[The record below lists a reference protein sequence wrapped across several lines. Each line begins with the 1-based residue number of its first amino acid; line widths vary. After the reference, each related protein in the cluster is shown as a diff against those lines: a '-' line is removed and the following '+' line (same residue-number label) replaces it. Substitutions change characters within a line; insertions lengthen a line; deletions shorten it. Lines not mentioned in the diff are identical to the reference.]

1 MPIRAA
7 GVLIPLFSL
16 RTRDDLGRGEIMD
29 LPAMIGFARS
39 AGLRIIQLLPLD
51 EGAPGETS
59 PYSAMSVLA
68 IDPVY
73 IATRELGGVGRVSIA
88 RAQAEVGN
96 GRVVARAV
104 SRPVRLALLER
115 AYRASRVRGGSEF
128 GDEFTSFADRN
139 RDWLEDYALFRALK
153 HRFNWS
159 AWDRW
164 PEDLARRDPAALDA
178 ARRELAGAIAM
189 YSWWQFIAD
198 RQWTAA
204 RAHAH
209 RKGVQLGGD
218 MAFSPA
224 RDSAEVWANQAMFD
238 LDRTVGAPPD
248 EFNRRGQRW
257 GLPLPRWHAMRQDG
271 FRLWR
276 TRARRAGAMFDL
288 VRIDHV
294 VGIYRTFSFSADPEA
309 DGSFSPSEAHAQVA
323 QGEEIMR
330 ALRAAVGECEIIAED
345 LGSVPQWVRDSLTR
359 LGVPGYKVMQWE
371 REAWGSPDERFRS
384 PATYPELS
392 LATTGTHDTETL
404 TVWWREQSVSERE
417 KLCAAL
423 GVGARVNP
431 RRDRLDEN
439 ALDAI
444 IETLFAS
451 PARYVILP
459 IQDLFGWSAR
469 INRPGTIID
478 TNWTYRLPLTIAK
491 LSDNPAI
498 KARLARIH
506 AIAERTGRIPAGEKD
521 GQSS

>member
-1 MPIRAA
+1 MPIRFA

-16 RTRDDLGRGEIMD
+16 RTRDDLGRGEILD
-29 LPAMIGFARS
+29 LPAMVDLARD

-51 EGAPGETS
+51 EGTPDETS

-73 IATRELGGVGRVSIA
+73 ITARELGGVGRVSIA
-88 RAQAEVGN
+88 RAQAAVGG

-139 RDWLEDYALFRALK
+139 RDWLEDYTLFRALK
-153 HRFNWS
+153 DRFNWS
-159 AWDRW
+159 AWDAW
-164 PEDLARRDPAALDA
+164 PEDLARRDPPALDA

-198 RQWTAA
+198 RQWAVA

-209 RKGVQLGGD
+209 RAGVQLGGD

-238 LDRTVGAPPD
+238 LERTVGAPPD
-248 EFNRRGQRW
+248 SFNRRGQRW

-294 VGIYRTFSFSADPEA
+294 VGIYRTFSFGADPNA
-309 DGSFSPSEAHAQVA
+309 DGSFSPTEERDQVA
-323 QGEEIMR
+323 QGEEIIR
-330 ALRAAVGECEIIAED
+330 ALREAVGECEIIAED

-371 REAWGSPDERFRS
+371 SEEWGAPDERFKS
-384 PATYPELS
+384 PSTYPELS

-404 TVWWREQSVSERE
+404 TVWWREQPISERR
-417 KLCAAL
+417 KLCIAL
-423 GVGARVNP
+423 GIAGRANP
-431 RRDRLDEN
+431 RRDRLDES

-444 IETLFAS
+444 LETLYAS
-451 PARYVILP
+451 PSRYVILP
-459 IQDLFGWSAR
+459 IQDLFGWNAR
-469 INRPGTIID
+469 INRPGTVSE
-478 TNWTYRLPLTIAK
+478 TNWTYRLPLTIGK
-491 LSDNPAI
+491 LADNPAI
-498 KARLARIH
+498 RARLARLH
-506 AIAERTGRIPAGEKD
+506 AIAERTGRIP
-521 GQSS
+521 